1 MDPVALRRRRGERT
15 VANGKLLRRL
25 IRSGTEGD
33 VDAFRGTAREVIA
46 EERQKQ
52 HHLLA
57 NDLERIL
64 YGSPRT
70 PTSSALRKLTTAV
83 PEDRER
89 GLPLLEVREPARGL
103 DDIVLSPAN
112 RSLIKGLL
120 REHNRA
126 EVLEAHGLRPNDRM
140 HLCGP
145 PGCGK
150 TLTAEVIATELG
162 RPLAIVRTD
171 SVVSS
176 FLGETAANLR
186 KVFDFLVAHPL
197 LALFDEFD
205 ALGKERDDPSEHGEL
220 RRVVNAV
227 LQMLDAYAGR
237 SILLAATNHDGM
249 LDSAVWRRFEEVLF
263 LPPPTPAQL
272 CQLLAVKLRGVR
284 HDFDVSDVVRLGWFE
299 DTTHA
304 DVERVVRRAIKTM
317 VLEGGQPR
325 LRLEHLDAARR
336 HDRAR
341 FQCARG
347 GHRRDELMASGAHTE
362 GGDGSPRIAASRP
375 PETLSDE

>member
-1 MDPVALRRRRGERT
+1 M
-15 VANGKLLRRL
+15 ANGKLLRQL
-25 IRSGTEGD
+25 IRSGAEGD
-33 VDAFRGTAREVIA
+33 VDAFRGAAREVIA

-52 HHLLA
+52 HHVLA
-57 NDLERIL
+57 NDLETIL

-70 PTSSALRKLTTAV
+70 PTSPTVRKLTAAV

-112 RSLIKGLL
+112 RSLIDALL

-126 EVLEAHGLRPNDRM
+126 EILKAYGLRPNDRM
-140 HLCGP
+140 LLCGP

-150 TLTAEVIATELG
+150 TLASEVIATELA

-176 FLGETAANLR
+176 FLRETAANLR

-197 LALFDEFD
+197 VGLFDEFD

-249 LDSAVWRRFEEVLF
+249 LDSAVWRRFDEVLF
-263 LPPPTPAQL
+263 LRPPTTAQL
-272 CQLLAVKLRGVR
+272 RRLLALKLRGVR
-284 HDFDVSDVVRLGWFE
+284 HDFDIKDVVQLRWFKGA
-299 DTTHA
+299 THA
-304 DVERVVRRAIKTM
+304 DVERVIRQAIKAM
-317 VLEGGQPR
+317 VLEGNELR
-325 LRLEHLDAARR
+325 LRLDHLQAARR
-336 HDRAR
+336 RAPPR
-341 FQCARG
+341 LQPT
-347 GHRRDELMASGAHTE
+347 RRPA
-362 GGDGSPRIAASRP
+362 
-375 PETLSDE
+375 ETTS

>member
-1 MDPVALRRRRGERT
+1 MYHGTGGAAAPWGERT
-15 VANGKLLRRL
+15 VANGKLLRQL
-25 IRSGTEGD
+25 IRSGAEGD
-33 VDAFRGTAREVIA
+33 VDAFRGAAREVIA

-52 HHLLA
+52 HHVLA
-57 NDLERIL
+57 NDLETIL
-64 YGSPRT
+64 YGGPRT
-70 PTSSALRKLTTAV
+70 PTSPAVRKLTATV

-89 GLPLLEVREPARGL
+89 GLPLVEVREPARGL

-112 RSLIKGLL
+112 RQLIEGLL
-120 REHNRA
+120 GEHNR
-126 EVLEAHGLRPNDRM
+126 EEILKAHGLRPNDRM
-140 HLCGP
+140 LLCGP

-197 LALFDEFD
+197 VALFDEFD
-205 ALGKERDDPSEHGEL
+205 ALGKERDDPAEHGEL

-249 LDSAVWRRFEEVLF
+249 LDSAVWRRFDEVLF
-263 LPPPTPAQL
+263 LRPPTSAQL
-272 CQLLAVKLRGVR
+272 HRLLAVKLRGVR
-284 HDFDVSDVVRLGWFE
+284 HDFDVEDVVQLGWLKGA
-299 DTTHA
+299 THA
-304 DVERVVRRAIKTM
+304 DVERVVRRAIKAM
-317 VLEGGQPR
+317 VLAGGEPR
-325 LRLEHLDAARR
+325 LRLEHLKAARR
-336 HDRAR
+336 ALTGLRRAR
-341 FQCARG
+341 RHG
-347 GHRRDELMASGAHTE
+347 TPS
-362 GGDGSPRIAASRP
+362 
-375 PETLSDE
+375 